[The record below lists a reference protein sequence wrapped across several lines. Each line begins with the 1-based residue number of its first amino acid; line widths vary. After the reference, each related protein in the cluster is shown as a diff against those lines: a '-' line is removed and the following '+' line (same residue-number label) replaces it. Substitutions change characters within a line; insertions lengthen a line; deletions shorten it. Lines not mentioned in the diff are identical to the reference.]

1 MATAKPQP
9 ITVRGT
15 IYWCERNKLNKFSNK
30 YQVQLGN
37 LSEKAVEAIEDMGIA
52 PSNKSDER
60 EFFITMKSNNPMR
73 LTDENGVEIPEDV
86 LIANGSEAVAVV
98 GYYDW
103 SVGTGRSPSMIKMK
117 VTNLIEYTDNAVS
130 EEAAL

>member
-1 MATAKPQP
+1 MSDNKLPP

-37 LSEKAVEAIEDMGIA
+37 LSEKARHAIEEMGIA
-52 PSNKSDER
+52 PSNKGDER
-60 EFFITMKSNNPMR
+60 DFFITMKSKNPMR
-73 LTDENGVEIPEDV
+73 LTDSDGVEIPEDV

-117 VTNLIEYTDNAVS
+117 VTNLVEYTDNSIS
-130 EEAAL
+130 EEEAL

>member
-1 MATAKPQP
+1 MSANKLPP

-15 IYWCERNKLNKFSNK
+15 VYWGERNKLNKYSNK

-37 LSEKAVEAIEDMGIA
+37 LSEKAVEAIEEMGIA
-52 PSNKSDER
+52 PSNKGDDR
-60 EFFITMKSNNPMR
+60 DFFITMKSNNPMR

-103 SVGTGRSPSMIKMK
+103 SVGTGRSPSMIKCK
-117 VTNLIEYTDNAVS
+117 VTKLIAYVDDAVD
-130 EEAAL
+130 EEMAL

>member
-1 MATAKPQP
+1 MDKPQP
-9 ITVRGT
+9 LTIKGT
-15 IYWCERNKLNKFSNK
+15 LYWVERNKLNKFSNK

-37 LSEKAVEAIEDMGIA
+37 LSDKAVEAIEEMGIA
-52 PSNKSDER
+52 PSNKGDDR
-60 EFFITMKSNNPMR
+60 GFFITMKSNNPMR

-86 LIANGSEAVAVV
+86 LIANGSEAIAVV

-117 VTNLIEYTDNAVS
+117 VTNLIEYADNSVS
-130 EEAAL
+130 EAEAL

>member
-1 MATAKPQP
+1 MSANKPSP

-15 IYWCERNKLNKFSNK
+15 VYWCERNKLNKYSNK

-37 LSEKAVEAIEDMGIA
+37 LSDKAVEAIEEMGIV
-52 PSNKSDER
+52 PTNKGDDR
-60 EFFITMKSNNPMR
+60 GFFIVLKSTNPMR
-73 LTDENGVEIPEDV
+73 LTDADGVEIPQDI

-103 SVGTGRSPSMIKMK
+103 PIGEGRSPSMIKMK
-117 VTNLIEYTDNAVS
+117 ITNLIEYNASYVS
-130 EEAAL
+130 EAEAL

>member
-1 MATAKPQP
+1 MSANKLPP

-15 IYWCERNKLNKFSNK
+15 VYWCERSKLNKYSNK

-37 LSEKAVEAIEDMGIA
+37 LSEKAVEALEEMGIA
-52 PSNKSDER
+52 PSNKGDER

-73 LTDENGVEIPEDV
+73 LTDADGVEIPEDV

-117 VTNLIEYTDNAVS
+117 ITNLIEYADNSVS
-130 EEAAL
+130 EAEAL